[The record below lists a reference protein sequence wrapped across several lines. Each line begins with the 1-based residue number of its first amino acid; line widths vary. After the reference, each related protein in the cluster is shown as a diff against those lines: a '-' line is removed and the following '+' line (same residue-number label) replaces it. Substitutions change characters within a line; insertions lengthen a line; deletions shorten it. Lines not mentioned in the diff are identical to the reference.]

1 MEPDDERWMTRALE
15 LAEVANGHTSP
26 NPSVGAVVVRSGVCV
41 GAGYHPRA
49 GDPHAEV
56 FALREAGGR
65 ARGATLYT
73 TLEPCSHTG
82 RTPPCADLIVR
93 GEIARVVS
101 AMRDP
106 DPRVSGR
113 GHERLRAA
121 RVVVDVGVRGSAA
134 RRTHAAYIKWKTTGI
149 PFVTM
154 KVAMSLDGKTATTTG
169 ESQWITSEPAR
180 VEGHRLRDRHDAILV
195 GARTVLADD
204 PALTTRLPEGGGRDP
219 ARIVLDTHAR
229 TPTTA
234 RIFAHL
240 DSAPTVVVT
249 SETADPARVSAL
261 RDAGASV
268 WRVPASEGGVDVQ
281 HALARCGEEG
291 ILSLLLEGGSRVRG
305 SFVRARLVD
314 RVVAFVAPRILGGHA
329 AAPAVGGL
337 GFERLADA
345 LELTSWT
352 TRVSGADV
360 VLDGLVAQR

>member
-1 MEPDDERWMTRALE
+1 MHGDDERWMTRALE
-15 LAEVANGHTSP
+15 LAQVANGHTSP
-26 NPSVGAVVVRSGVCV
+26 NPSVGVVVVRNGVCV
-41 GAGYHPRA
+41 GAGHHARA
-49 GDPHAEV
+49 GEPHAEV

-93 GEIARVVS
+93 NEVARVVS
-101 AMRDP
+101 AMQDP
-106 DPRVSGR
+106 DPRVAGR

-121 RVVVDVGVRGSAA
+121 GVVVDVGIRERVA
-134 RRTHAAYIKWKTTGI
+134 RRTHAAYIRWKTTGL

-195 GARTVLADD
+195 GVRTVLADD

-229 TPTTA
+229 TPMTA
-234 RIFAHL
+234 RIFAQL
-240 DSAPTVVVT
+240 DSAPTIVVT
-249 SETADPARVSAL
+249 GETADPARVSAL

-268 WRVPASEGGVDVQ
+268 WRVPADDGGLEVGHV
-281 HALARCGEEG
+281 LSRCGEDG

-314 RVVAFVAPRILGGHA
+314 RVVAFVAPKILGGHDA
-329 AAPAVGGL
+329 TPAVAGP
-337 GFERLADA
+337 GFERLADG
-345 LELTSWT
+345 LELTRWT
-352 TRVSGADV
+352 TRVCGADV
-360 VLDGLVAQR
+360 VLDGLVAPR